1 MNRYQQLEQALDF
14 HNNDVDQT
22 AADVREIKRRQTAT
36 TEAFRTM
43 RQQIDAFEQSI
54 LRDYAAIEARLSER
68 LDRLGDDG
76 EDLLEDSTKQITG
89 SLAEEGAA

>member
-76 EDLLEDSTKQITG
+76 EDSAKQITG
-89 SLAEEGAA
+89 SLAASAQEGAA

>member
-76 EDLLEDSTKQITG
+76 EDSAKQITG
-89 SLAEEGAA
+89 SLAASAQGAA